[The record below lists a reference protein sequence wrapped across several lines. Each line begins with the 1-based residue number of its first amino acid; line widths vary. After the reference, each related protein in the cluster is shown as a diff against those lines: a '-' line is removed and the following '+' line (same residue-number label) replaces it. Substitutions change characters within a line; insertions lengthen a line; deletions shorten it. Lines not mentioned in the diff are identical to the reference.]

1 MSLPAEVSIVQL
13 AADIDRWDEVLAL
26 IMRAFAFMDGVI
38 DPPSS
43 AHRLT
48 VENLRARALEETA
61 FLALKENEIVGCV
74 FVLKRADDLYIGK
87 LAVEPTLQGQGV
99 GKQLMQAVEDLAR
112 SHNRTAI
119 ELQTRIELTG
129 NHAAFARLGFRET
142 ERTAHKGYD
151 RPTSITMR
159 KMLPVS
165 KRYPKTNA
173 RLPRQDHAGAM
184 AGHALSG
191 STRSGGR

>member
-1 MSLPAEVSIVQL
+1 MQL
-13 AADIDRWDEVLAL
+13 AADFDRWDEVLAL

-61 FLALKENEIVGCV
+61 FLALKENEIVACV
-74 FVLKRADDLYIGK
+74 FVLKRANDLYIGK

-159 KMLPVS
+159 KMLPVG